1 MNYDIAVTNCDDRVR
16 KEVIFLSVVKYKKNE
31 WGKNP
36 IHYQNIINL
45 IFYR

>member
-1 MNYDIAVTNCDDRVR
+1 MR

-36 IHYQNIINL
+36 IHYQNMQNKDFGEHYPI
-45 IFYR
+45 R